1 MKARSLS
8 EVAAAI
14 HGRLAGEDVNVS
26 AVVIDS
32 RNASAGSLFFAIV
45 GEHVDGHDFIEDA
58 VQRGASA
65 SVVSRGDG
73 VPGPSI
79 VVVDTVEALA
89 DLAAFDRETS
99 TARVVG
105 ITGSSGKTSTK
116 DLVTAVLRAGF
127 EVQASPGSYNNEIG
141 LPLTLLGGGPDT
153 EVFVCEMGSRGIG
166 HIADLCRVAS
176 PDVGIV
182 TNVGVAHMELFG
194 SMENIVDAKAELVE
208 SLTRN
213 GTAILSADDPVVRS
227 FGERTEARVL
237 TFGRA
242 ADADVRAENLGLADS
257 GAAHFELVHEGDRVA
272 TELSVLGEHMVSN
285 ALAAAAA
292 GVALG
297 IPLEDAAKALRNAH
311 VSSWRMETFVD
322 PGGVVVVNDAYN
334 ANPISMAAALKT
346 ARWIA
351 RDSRLAVVLGTM
363 AELGAVSHEEHER
376 VGELTDRLGVER
388 VVLVGREADTI
399 AVAAI
404 REGVEPENVALYEDP
419 IEALEDVRRWAR
431 RGDVVLFKG
440 SRVVG
445 LEKLA
450 EAMR

>member
-1 MKARSLS
+1 MKSRRLS
-8 EVAAAI
+8 EIAPAL
-14 HGRLAGEDVNVS
+14 HGRLDGDDVTVS
-26 AVVIDS
+26 SVVIDS
-32 RNASAGSLFFAIV
+32 RAASAGSLFFAIA
-45 GEHVDGHDFIEDA
+45 GEHVDGHDFVGEA
-58 VQRGASA
+58 RRRGASA

-79 VVVDTVEALA
+79 VVADTIVALA
-89 DLAAFDRETS
+89 DLAALDRKTS
-99 TARVVG
+99 AARVVG

-116 DLVTAVLRAGF
+116 DLVTAVLRSGF

-141 LPLTLLGGGPDT
+141 LPLTLLGGGPET
-153 EVFVCEMGSRGIG
+153 EVIVCEMGSRGIG

-194 SMENIVDAKAELVE
+194 SMENIIDAKAELVE
-208 SLTRN
+208 SLTRD
-213 GTAILSADDPVVRS
+213 GTAVISADDPIVRT
-227 FGERTEARVL
+227 FRERTVARVL
-237 TFGRA
+237 TFGQA
-242 ADADVRAENLGLADS
+242 ADADVRAENLELRDS
-257 GAAHFELVHEGDRVA
+257 GSARFELVHQGDRA
-272 TELSVLGEHMVSN
+272 ETELSVPGEHMVSN

-292 GVALG
+292 GVAFG
-297 IPLEDAAKALRNAH
+297 IPLGETAMALRSARI
-311 VSSWRMETFVD
+311 SSWRMETFVD
-322 PGGVVVVNDAYN
+322 PGGVVVVNDSYN
-334 ANPISMAAALKT
+334 ANPMSMAAALKT

-363 AELGAVSHEEHER
+363 AELGAVSHKEHER
-376 VGELTDRLGVER
+376 VGELAARLGVER
-388 VVLVGREADTI
+388 VILVGREAEAI

-419 IEALEDVRRWAR
+419 VEALEDVRRWTR

-440 SRVVG
+440 SRIVG